1 MQKIFKIELVEEPFQ
16 NYLEIL
22 NDLYLP
28 LIGEKGVFLYVNYLM
43 NKNAEVSY
51 EELLKNCNISSDEL
65 FILNKKMNSIQ
76 LIKIFE
82 SSSNTLIK
90 LFSPKSGYSF
100 LSSVALKTL
109 FISSTNEATQKKI
122 FSKYLFKIE
131 KNYKEIIYNLN
142 DAFAFDIDKKM
153 DNKDIFINMVK
164 NDNYLR
170 INGNFSI
177 AKCFIYLKKNYPNLK
192 IEDINEKD
200 IDKIIEYSNLYG
212 INERKIA
219 SILSK
224 SIKNDDGYQIDFNK
238 FNKEID
244 LYLKYDNKVKKINEE
259 KETLSISLSSNNG
272 KLIEYYLNTPPLKL
286 IADKTNGI
294 QASKSEKDAV
304 KLLKEK
310 YSLSD
315 GLINVINDYLL
326 SNYGFI
332 NINYA
337 EDFAR
342 RLKRNNIDGVF
353 EALDFL
359 LENKEKSNKKDD
371 KIKKEK
377 KITSKEE
384 KNDQE
389 ESLDYLDI
397 ETDFD

>member
-43 NKNAEVSY
+43 NKNTEVSY

-82 SSSNTLIK
+82 SSFNTLIK

-142 DAFAFDIDKKM
+142 DAFAFDIDKKI

-200 IDKIIEYSNLYG
+200 IDKIVEYSNLYG

-224 SIKNDDGYQIDFNK
+224 SIKNNDGYQIDFNK

-259 KETLSISLSSNNG
+259 KEALSISLSSNNG

-294 QASKSEKDAV
+294 KASKSEKDAV